1 MSAVE
6 VRLLCPDIQNSQLVL
21 IMYSKDTFHE
31 EGIHSL
37 MSNKVCELMRIRV
50 LWNFL
55 LMCFCCFFFCF
66 FFVLDWFLLLQT
78 IIERKYSRRLLKDRT
93 KSWPLWKYYGTIGG
107 WLYRYTFAMVFDGF
121 CLGQPVSHVQIPLYD
136 LAWSGYPCIYQIR
149 VTSLPKVWSV

>member
-6 VRLLCPDIQNSQLVL
+6 VRLLCPDIQNSQFVL

-37 MSNKVCELMRIRV
+37 MSNKVCEQTRIRV

-55 LMCFCCFFFCF
+55 LMCFCCFFF
-66 FFVLDWFLLLQT
+66 LFLLSFGL
-78 IIERKYSRRLLKDRT
+78 ILAVANYYCENILGDLKEKILKRLLKDWT
-93 KSWPLWKYYGTIGG
+93 KSWILWKYYGTIGG

-121 CLGQPVSHVQIPLYD
+121 CLGQPALHVQTSLYD
-136 LAWSGYPCIYQIR
+136 LAWSGCPCIY
-149 VTSLPKVWSV
+149 